1 MRLSKSWI
9 IASKDFKVYIK
20 KRTLLYAL
28 VVIPLLIAILLPV
41 IVSFAGH
48 KNGENGIP
56 ASELTV
62 LLPAFSFFYIILAG
76 YLPTS
81 IASYTLVGE
90 KVEKSLEP
98 LLATPTTDSE
108 ILLGK
113 GIAAFLPPFVA
124 ILAGSTLFMALM
136 DLVTHSKLGY
146 YYFPNGNTAIIL
158 FLMVPLA
165 VIMSTEW
172 NVVVSSRVSD
182 VRTAQQLGALAIL
195 PLAGIYV
202 SGELNIVNL
211 GVTSSLL
218 IVAGI
223 LFVVD
228 ILLLYVARATF
239 QREEILIAQGSSEIN
254 ISFVIKDKDR
264 AKAVA
269 ALHEEFV
276 VKD

>member
-28 VVIPLLIAILLPV
+28 VVIPLLIAVLLPG
-41 IVSFAGH
+41 IVTFAGH
-48 KNGENGIP
+48 KNGASGIP
-56 ASELTV
+56 AAELTV

-165 VIMSTEW
+165 VIMSAEW
-172 NVVVSSRVSD
+172 NVVVSSRVGD
-182 VRTAQQLGALAIL
+182 VRAAQQLGALAIL

-211 GVTSSLL
+211 GVTSNLL
-218 IVAGI
+218 IIAGI
-223 LFVVD
+223 LLVVD
-228 ILLLYVARATF
+228 IVLLYVARATF
-239 QREEILIAQGSSEIN
+239 QREEILTRW
-254 ISFVIKDKDR
+254 K
-264 AKAVA
+264 
-269 ALHEEFV
+269 
-276 VKD
+276 